1 MLKLLENQPI
11 FIGFKLETSMARELE
26 ALEGPDRRYVSTD
39 SSDFLRICA
48 LGDKRY
54 VGKLIHERMTT
65 ERIDDICRNISSI
78 LNRLLPETRLPKQFE
93 ILACSDG
100 EIVEL
105 PAKGES
111 W

>member
-1 MLKLLENQPI
+1 MENQPI
-11 FIGFKLETSMARELE
+11 FIGFKLETAMARELD
-26 ALEGPDRRYVSTD
+26 ALEGPDRRYVSAD
-39 SSDFLRICA
+39 NSDFLRICL
-48 LGDKRY
+48 LGEKRY

-78 LNRLLPETRLPKQFE
+78 LNRLLPEMRLPKKFE

-100 EIVEL
+100 EAITVPSE
-105 PAKGES
+105 GQN

>member
-1 MLKLLENQPI
+1 MLKLLDKQPI
-11 FIGFKLETSMARELE
+11 FIGFKLETAMARELE
-26 ALEGPDRRYVSTD
+26 ALDGPDRRYVSEE
-39 SSDFLRICA
+39 SSDFLRICM
-48 LGDKRY
+48 LGEQKY

-78 LNRLLPETRLPKQFE
+78 LNRLLPETRLPTKFE

-100 EIVEL
+100 ESVEL
-105 PAKGES
+105 PSEGGN